1 MKAFRTSTAAE
12 TRKTMMNLGATSAGN
27 RSLHGLAATA
37 AVAVIGVLLAGYAPA
52 SLARQPAALTF
63 STPDAATAALYVA
76 VQRKD
81 EAQIAAIL
89 GSDRRL
95 VSSSDK
101 RQDRLDRER
110 FVEKYRQM
118 HRVAQEPDASAVLY
132 IGAEN
137 WPFPIPL
144 VSSSGAWHF
153 DASAGSEEMLFRRI
167 GENELSAAQA
177 CRALILA
184 RHERQWP
191 ERDPSMRALGR
202 LPASASTSGPG
213 VAFHGYIFRSLESD
227 APTTKNGAG
236 PAFVAYPAS
245 YGSTGVMTYLVD
257 QDDVVY
263 AKDLGPRTSQLA
275 KRMRQ
280 FQRDPSWQPED

>member
-1 MKAFRTSTAAE
+1 
-12 TRKTMMNLGATSAGN
+12 MMNLVRTSAGDWSV
-27 RSLHGLAATA
+27 RGLAATA
-37 AVAVIGVLLAGYAPA
+37 AVAVISVLLAGYSPA
-52 SLARQPAALTF
+52 SLARQPAARTF

-81 EAQIAAIL
+81 EAAIAAIL
-89 GSDRRL
+89 GSDRTL

-101 RQDRLDRER
+101 RQDQLDRER
-110 FVEKYRQM
+110 FAEKYRQM
-118 HRVAQEPDASAVLY
+118 HRLAQEPDASAVLY

-153 DASAGSEEMLFRRI
+153 DASAGREEVLFRRI
-167 GENELSAAQA
+167 GENELSATHA
-177 CRALILA
+177 CHALVLA
-184 RHERQWP
+184 RQERRWP

-202 LPASASTSGPG
+202 LPASASAGGPG
-213 VAFHGYIFRSLESD
+213 VAFHGYIFRSLQSD
-227 APTTKNGAG
+227 APTATKGAG
-236 PAFVAYPAS
+236 SAYVAYPAS
-245 YGSTGVMTYLVD
+245 YGSTGVMTYLGD

-275 KRMRQ
+275 TRMNQYR
-280 FQRDPSWQPED
+280 RDPSWHPED